1 MGIVWTIFTLIII
14 HLFPQKILSSIVL
27 SFSGD
32 DCNTQEETETMVVQ
46 FLIIILFASFVL
58 FRFFFKGE
66 GVYWAKSFKNQQSIE
81 S

>member
-1 MGIVWTIFTLIII
+1 MNFIFTLIII
-14 HLFPQKILSSIVL
+14 HLFPKEILSSIVL

-32 DCNTQEETETMVVQ
+32 DCNTQEKTETMVVQ
-46 FLIIILFASFVL
+46 LLIIILFASFVL

-66 GVYWAKSFKNQQSIE
+66 RVYWAKSFKNQQSIE